1 MTNEEIQAL
10 AQLGANLNSSLA
22 GIQQSMI
29 ENKAPK
35 SIDPIRPEDFH
46 KITTDGTQQQR
57 SEPPPIP
64 PEIQQR
70 MLEKM
75 VANDTIVQTARQ
87 APIAPKHDPQ
97 SIPNELI
104 TQSNT
109 NLAMMQ
115 SLLVA
120 IFDKVSAMEK
130 VLCTKTKR
138 TYKKKS
144 KSVAIAENS
153 RDRI

>member
-10 AQLGANLNSSLA
+10 AQLGANLNTSLA
-22 GIQQSMI
+22 GIQKSMI

-46 KITTDGTQQQR
+46 KITTDER
-57 SEPPPIP
+57 SEPPPIS

-87 APIAPKHDPQ
+87 APIVPKHDPQ

>member
-10 AQLGANLNSSLA
+10 AQLGANLNASLA

-46 KITTDGTQQQR
+46 KITTDER
-57 SEPPPIP
+57 SEPPPIS
-64 PEIQQR
+64 PEIEQR

-153 RDRI
+153 SDRI

>member
-10 AQLGANLNSSLA
+10 AQLGANLNASLA

-46 KITTDGTQQQR
+46 KITTDER
-57 SEPPPIP
+57 SEPPPIS